1 MKKRLKDQLCV
12 YCFKRPA
19 VTDDHIF
26 ARGFFLESDRG
37 NVPKAPACEPCNN
50 EKSKLELYL
59 TAVLPFGGRH
69 GDALQ
74 NLASLVP
81 ARLRGN
87 QRLHRELSSRS
98 FGHSLPLEGEKLQE
112 LMGLIARGLVWY
124 HWKTY
129 LNDEL
134 HSVVVKTVT
143 GPGAAY
149 FKNVV
154 FKFKARNRVEQ
165 TIGRD
170 IFKYE
175 GLQGIDAPELTIWRF
190 EI

>member
-1 MKKRLKDQLCV
+1 MRSSTVLNGPPPTIMCQRGYVGTRD
-12 YCFKRPA
+12 FTASFRA
-19 VTDDHIF
+19 VALGT
-26 ARGFFLESDRG
+26 R
-37 NVPKAPACEPCNN
+37 C
-50 EKSKLELYL
+50 
-59 TAVLPFGGRH
+59 PF
-69 GDALQ
+69 
-74 NLASLVP
+74 
-81 ARLRGN
+81 
-87 QRLHRELSSRS
+87 
-98 FGHSLPLEGEKLQE
+98 EGEKLQE

-129 LNDEL
+129 LNDES

-175 GLQGIDAPELTIWRF
+175 GLQGIDAPELTIWRLAVYGGLVVGDASGKQF
-190 EI
+190 ASDFIVTTGPKTMFQRIDEENARIMESQARWSGS